1 MSFLPPPWAR
11 GTDPEPQRHEH
22 VDPLLDVEERR
33 RRWEVRAAHWRAHA
47 LAEEVFGSAVRTRLE
62 GLRTGGELR
71 GLLRLEVGFR
81 DLDEHRR
88 AEARFLSAAGGDPLL
103 STVPLLYVVGPREG

>member
-1 MSFLPPPWAR
+1 MNAFPPPFAR
-11 GTDPEPQRHEH
+11 GSEPDPQRVEH

-47 LAEEVFGSAVRTRLE
+47 LAEEVFGDRVRTSLE
-62 GLRTGGELR
+62 GLRTGGDLR

-88 AEARFLSAAGGDPLL
+88 AEARFLAAAGGDPLL
-103 STVPLLYVVGPREG
+103 STVPLLYVVGPRDG

>member
-1 MSFLPPPWAR
+1 MSAFPPPFAQ
-11 GTDPEPQRHEH
+11 GVEPDPPRQEH

-47 LAEEVFGSAVRTRLE
+47 LAEEVFGAGVRTSLE
-62 GLRTGGELR
+62 GLRTGGDLR

-81 DLDEHRR
+81 TLDAHRR